1 MTFRPK
7 CVKLNSV
14 AKHFI
19 CALKGKENMNM
30 WNMNSFKIWSSFM
43 KSGGWYVMPGTVL
56 MSKFMQ
62 ISSSSIFLK
71 ADIRLQT
78 IYRSL
83 KRWRNTHWHCSDIS
97 LPFHVDIICSSHAW
111 HSNAMNRG
119 RDRGREEEKE
129 KTTAHEIHTQTQI
142 PFISRMGELS
152 KANQIITK
160 CLKCNATRT
169 WRSVS

>member
-7 CVKLNSV
+7 CVKLNIV
-14 AKHFI
+14 ATHFI

-83 KRWRNTHWHCSDIS
+83 KRWRNTHWHCSDIYLCHFMLIS
-97 LPFHVDIICSSHAW
+97 FAVHMHDI
-111 HSNAMNRG
+111 
-119 RDRGREEEKE
+119 
-129 KTTAHEIHTQTQI
+129 QTQWI
-142 PFISRMGELS
+142 EVETEGERKRRRKRQHMRYKHRHKFHSSQEWVNWVRPIKL
-152 KANQIITK
+152 
-160 CLKCNATRT
+160 
-169 WRSVS
+169 